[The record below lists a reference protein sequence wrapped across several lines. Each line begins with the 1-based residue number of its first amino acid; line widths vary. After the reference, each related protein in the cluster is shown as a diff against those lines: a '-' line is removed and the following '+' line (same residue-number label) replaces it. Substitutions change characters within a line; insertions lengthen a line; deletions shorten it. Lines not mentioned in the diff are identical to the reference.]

1 MRYDSDIHRR
11 RSIRLREY
19 DYRQAGAY
27 FVTVCTHEREP
38 LLDNQRLHGIV
49 ERAWYRL
56 PGRFEGVA
64 LDEFV
69 VMPNHVHGIVWIRR
83 DAVGARRP
91 APSSARMIWREIQT
105 AFAPGGRSEA
115 SPLRPAL
122 RFHAPPS
129 GSLGVI
135 MGSFKADSTRRINRI
150 RGTPGAAV
158 WQRGYYERIIRDE
171 AELNAIRQYIR
182 DNRDNPS
189 KWAND
194 PNNPANIGRQT

>member
-1 MRYDSDIHRR
+1 
-11 RSIRLREY
+11 
-19 DYRQAGAY
+19 
-27 FVTVCTHEREP
+27 
-38 LLDNQRLHGIV
+38 
-49 ERAWYRL
+49 
-56 PGRFEGVA
+56 
-64 LDEFV
+64 
-69 VMPNHVHGIVWIRR
+69 
-83 DAVGARRP
+83 
-91 APSSARMIWREIQT
+91 
-105 AFAPGGRSEA
+105 
-115 SPLRPAL
+115 
-122 RFHAPPS
+122 
-129 GSLGVI
+129 